1 MLIAFFFYFKFYA
14 CTKHLP
20 KNWLFSP
27 LYSMSRSK
35 IIREKTILRS
45 FLDGFRYAWANIL
58 ALCAKGLSLILS
70 FINKNCF
77 AYWNKNNIYH
87 VKWVSEEKTI
97 LKLNYRILKIGLWIL
112 IKYFKQMT
120 SVKICIFPKHVLLVV
135 LHSFSTQETVSLKE
149 SRHL

>member
-1 MLIAFFFYFKFYA
+1 MVSDMLEPI
-14 CTKHLP
+14 
-20 KNWLFSP
+20 SV
-27 LYSMSRSK
+27 
-35 IIREKTILRS
+35 
-45 FLDGFRYAWANIL
+45 
-58 ALCAKGLSLILS
+58 GL
-70 FINKNCF
+70 F
-77 AYWNKNNIYH
+77 AYSNKNNIYH